1 MNSTA
6 RRIIPSALIL
16 IFLLTFPTRPVH
28 AQSMRNLASH
38 QVRLSVSEAAVLAL
52 NDPGSLDLTW
62 KGEESRG
69 LNYTMINAPGTNRA
83 ILVQWA
89 AGDSAP
95 FGTSLRIAAT
105 YVPYAC
111 GLAAPEVTVGNVPQ
125 SLITGI
131 PSCTAGASVGG
142 AVLRYRLNIED
153 ELRTAGDTKSE
164 VSIIFTILDR

>member
-6 RRIIPSALIL
+6 RRVIPSALLLIL
-16 IFLLTFPTRPVH
+16 LSTIPINPVH
-28 AQSMRNLASH
+28 AQSTRNLASH
-38 QVRLSVSEAAVLAL
+38 QVRLSVSAAAVLAL
-52 NDPGSLDLTW
+52 NDPSPLDLTW
-62 KGEESRG
+62 RGEESRG
-69 LNYTMINAPGTNRA
+69 LNYTMINAPGTTRS

-105 YVPYAC
+105 YVPERC

-131 PSCTAGASVGG
+131 PSCTTDASVGG
-142 AVLRYRLNIED
+142 AVLRYRLSVDD
-153 ELRTAGDTKSE
+153 ELRTARGAESE
-164 VSIIFTILDR
+164 MSIIFTILDR